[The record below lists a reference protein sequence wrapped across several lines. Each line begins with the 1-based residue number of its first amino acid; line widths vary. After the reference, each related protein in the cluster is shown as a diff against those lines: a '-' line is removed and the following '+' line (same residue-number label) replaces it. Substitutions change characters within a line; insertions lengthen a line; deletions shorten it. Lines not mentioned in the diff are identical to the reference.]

1 MKETYKVK
9 LPKHITIGDP
19 NYFEEFTGS
28 ELERLTVDY
37 DTPKH
42 FTDARVTLEAK
53 PYDEFP
59 SITLLDMTIYLAPK
73 STMHTYL
80 DGMMYKSQQSAEKP
94 IGVDGKEVPRDYDKA
109 MQYLRSS
116 AEHGNQY
123 AEQLI
128 HSIESNR
135 DWSAAMGSIRL
146 LHHLSRML
154 QQQMRERDKAN
165 FGQIDRKLKRKIDEK
180 KEAQGLRQG

>member
-94 IGVDGKEVPRDYDKA
+94 IGVDTAKYLLAVDGKDDIIHTGADGCWGNFQELYREMNGKKYVDAVIINLGFPDDFEDMESMRRYLNYFFEDFEEIPTTNEDEDEELNIGG
-109 MQYLRSS
+109 MQ
-116 AEHGNQY
+116 Q
-123 AEQLI
+123 
-128 HSIESNR
+128 
-135 DWSAAMGSIRL
+135 
-146 LHHLSRML
+146 
-154 QQQMRERDKAN
+154 
-165 FGQIDRKLKRKIDEK
+165 
-180 KEAQGLRQG
+180 